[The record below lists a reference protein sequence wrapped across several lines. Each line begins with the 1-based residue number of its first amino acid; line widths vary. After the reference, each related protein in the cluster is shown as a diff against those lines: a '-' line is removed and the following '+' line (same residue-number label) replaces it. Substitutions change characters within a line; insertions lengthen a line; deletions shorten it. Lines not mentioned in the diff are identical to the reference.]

1 MDVEPNTK
9 LMGKNKVKKKQLKL
23 VNFSMIIIIKFI
35 SKTKFLILTYLED
48 KKVLVLDFRDRRNDR
63 HINI

>member
-1 MDVEPNTK
+1 
-9 LMGKNKVKKKQLKL
+9 
-23 VNFSMIIIIKFI
+23 MIIIIKFI